1 MVSSVP
7 GQRFHCALFR
17 VVLPSTRPDIQL
29 HVPAH
34 FALSERFAA
43 SGGRLASAYDVYW
56 VYTHNTG
63 GGIKWL
69 FDPGFPNSFFADVLR
84 LNTFAESAS
93 LELGNSKVD
102 LCGMTDNDHA
112 LRFK

>member
-1 MVSSVP
+1 V
-7 GQRFHCALFR
+7 
-17 VVLPSTRPDIQL
+17 
-29 HVPAH
+29 
-34 FALSERFAA
+34 
-43 SGGRLASAYDVYW
+43 
-56 VYTHNTG
+56 G

-69 FDPGFPNSFFADVLR
+69 FDSGFPNSFFADVLR

-102 LCGMTDNDHA
+102 LCGMTDSDHA